1 MIRRLHSSFALPMRA
16 LIPLLTGSGGI
27 IVLLVFTFFQWRNAV
42 QEVEEEATRDVSVI
56 MSNLHASVS
65 YLLRKD
71 DIAGVQTVLTH
82 QGFHRQMKHLL
93 LSDQAGRVLAGK
105 GAAIFGSSLESVAP
119 ELIESIKLCWEA
131 NSIRT
136 NPQRSMVIAC
146 APVALPVDRAGH
158 LRAGYILGGY
168 DLTALKAEAGRRA
181 ARQIGVVWLL
191 FGAGF
196 IVMFLLVHHAL
207 ARRRIAQV
215 VAATDKIAAGD
226 LHARI
231 GVQGSDELATI
242 GKALDH
248 MADQLESARRR
259 LQNTQDEL
267 EQRVIQRTAE
277 LGEINQAL
285 EREIQVR
292 KRAELGLRREE
303 AWLRSLIQTSQDGIV
318 AMDAQ
323 GRIILFNPSAERMFG
338 WSAGEVTGKKV
349 NLLMPDADAAQHDR
363 YVVDYQRTGEAH
375 AIGRVLALTAKR
387 KSGESFPV
395 EVSLAE
401 INAENDIHYAAF
413 IRDMSERTRLQA
425 QLLENER
432 LAAIGTTAAK
442 IGHEIANPLNGMYL
456 TVQLLEQQLA
466 KEPSAANGQISANFK
481 KIRDEI
487 ARLNQLVQQ
496 FRTISRREKYD
507 VRPLNLAE
515 LINDLVAIQQPLCAA
530 AGLSIEAEI
539 EGDLPAIN
547 ADRDKMMQALLNLV
561 KNSTE
566 ATPRGGK
573 IAIRASADPNT
584 VTIQIAD
591 TGSGIPAGMDIF
603 QPFATTKAQ
612 GTGIGLVVVRQI
624 VTAHG
629 GTVAYASDEGKGT
642 TFTISLPR
650 T

>member
-584 VTIQIAD
+584 VTIQVAD